1 MQVDGGSNC
10 GLLADKRA
18 AALAGMLPS
27 RGMIGGIAGGL
38 PYTSIAVGDVTI
50 GSPLCDLSVAP
61 LFIPFNLFLSLST
74 FTDRST
80 IIPSR
85 TQVGGSVRS

>member
-1 MQVDGGSNC
+1 
-10 GLLADKRA
+10 
-18 AALAGMLPS
+18 MLPAPHS
-27 RGMIGGIAGGL
+27 MLTAEGFK
-38 PYTSIAVGDVTI
+38 
-50 GSPLCDLSVAP
+50 PLFKP

-80 IIPSR
+80 IVPSR